1 MLSFNLVYRDEYYL
15 PIGQHVFAGQKFR
28 LVQQLVLGKH
38 LAEPEDFV
46 CPLPASDDDVRLA
59 HTEDYVRK
67 LREGALSA
75 KEELLLE
82 VPFSPELVT
91 AFWMHAGGSI
101 RAAELALRDGVA
113 LNLGGGFHHAF
124 ADHGEG
130 FCMIN
135 DIAIAI
141 LRMFQDRKA
150 SRVMVL
156 DCDVHQGNGTA
167 VIFNPQAAPAQAATS
182 WSAPLLQPPRSVSV
196 KEAPAGDVF
205 TISLHQENNYPAWK
219 PASSLDVNL
228 PDGTTDAEYLSWL
241 DNALTS
247 AFRQFDPDLIAYV
260 AGADPYAQDQLGG
273 LALTMGGLKQRD
285 EMVFGAAKSH
295 RVPIFSV
302 YAGGYARHVEDTIA
316 IHANTVLAAKEIF
329 AQRKVRTG

>member
-1 MLSFNLVYRDEYYL
+1 L
-15 PIGQHVFAGQKFR
+15 PIGQHVFAGQKYR
-28 LVQQLVLGKH
+28 LIHQLLLGSG
-38 LAEPEDFV
+38 LAVPGDFV
-46 CPLPASDDDVRLA
+46 CPQPAGDDDVRLA
-59 HTEDYVRK
+59 HTEEYVRK
-67 LREGALSA
+67 LREGDLTS

-82 VPFSPELVT
+82 MPFSPELVN

-101 RAAELALRDGVA
+101 KAAELALRDGVGI
-113 LNLGGGFHHAF
+113 NLGGGFHHAF
-124 ADHGEG
+124 PDHGEG

-141 LRMFQDRKA
+141 LRLFREQKV
-150 SRVMVL
+150 SRVMVV

-167 VIFNPQAAPAQAATS
+167 VIFNPQAVPEPPAGA

-228 PDGTTDAEYLSWL
+228 PDRTTDAEYLSWL
-241 DNALTS
+241 DNALAS

-260 AGADPYAQDQLGG
+260 AGADPYEQDQLGG
-273 LALTMGGLKQRD
+273 LALTMEGLKQRD
-285 EMVFGAAKSH
+285 EMVFGMAKS
-295 RVPIFSV
+295 RGVPVFTT
-302 YAGGYARHVEDTIA
+302 YAGGYARRVEDTIT
-316 IHANTVLAAKEIF
+316 IHVNTVLAAKQVF
-329 AQRKVRTG
+329 AKK

>member
-1 MLSFNLVYRDEYYL
+1 MLTFKLVYHDDYFL

-28 LVQQLVLGKH
+28 LIQQLLIGKH
-38 LAEPEDFV
+38 AAEAEDFV
-46 CPLPASDDDVRLA
+46 RPLPARDEDVRLA
-59 HTEDYVRK
+59 HTEEYVRK
-67 LREGALSA
+67 LREGELSG
-75 KEELLLE
+75 KEEILME
-82 VPFSPELVT
+82 IPFSPELVQS
-91 AFWMHAGGSI
+91 FWTHAGGSI

-113 LNLGGGFHHAF
+113 INLGGGFHHAF

-167 VIFNPQAAPAQAATS
+167 AIFNPQAAPAHATTA
-182 WSAPLLQPPRSVSV
+182 WSAALVQPPRSVSV

-205 TISLHQENNYPAWK
+205 TISLHQENNYPYWK
-219 PASSLDVNL
+219 PASSLDINL

-285 EMVFGAAKSH
+285 EMVFGTAKSH
-295 RVPIFSV
+295 GVPIFSV
-302 YAGGYARHVEDTIA
+302 FAGGYARHVEDTVV
-316 IHANTVLAAKEIF
+316 IHCNTVLAAKEVF
-329 AQRKVRTG
+329 SQRKARTG